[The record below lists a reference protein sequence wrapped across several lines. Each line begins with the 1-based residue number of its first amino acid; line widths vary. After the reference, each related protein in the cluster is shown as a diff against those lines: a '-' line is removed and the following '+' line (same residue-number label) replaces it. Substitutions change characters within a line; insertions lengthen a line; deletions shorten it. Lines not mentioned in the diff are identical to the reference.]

1 MIYIS
6 TRFMHHILKFTC
18 TMLVQ
23 TLDGKIK
30 PTRAIFK
37 EDKCWACMDKLHT
50 WQWRMQME
58 QASIYSFQTKPIGR
72 YLVSP
77 RNCATL
83 QITQA
88 SINRLPTKP
97 VIGLFSVS
105 LNEQAQTVGHGS
117 LRKKLINAIHVKALK
132 KRFPTIFEMH
142 STFT

>member
-1 MIYIS
+1 
-6 TRFMHHILKFTC
+6 
-18 TMLVQ
+18 
-23 TLDGKIK
+23 
-30 PTRAIFK
+30 
-37 EDKCWACMDKLHT
+37 
-50 WQWRMQME
+50 ME

-142 STFT
+142 STFTYKRGGVLCLLFKCGTKNLFNSMCKIPPTL

>member
-1 MIYIS
+1 
-6 TRFMHHILKFTC
+6 
-18 TMLVQ
+18 
-23 TLDGKIK
+23 
-30 PTRAIFK
+30 
-37 EDKCWACMDKLHT
+37 
-50 WQWRMQME
+50 ME

-83 QITQA
+83 RITQA

-117 LRKKLINAIHVKALK
+117 LRKKLINAIHVKAL
-132 KRFPTIFEMH
+132 
-142 STFT
+142 